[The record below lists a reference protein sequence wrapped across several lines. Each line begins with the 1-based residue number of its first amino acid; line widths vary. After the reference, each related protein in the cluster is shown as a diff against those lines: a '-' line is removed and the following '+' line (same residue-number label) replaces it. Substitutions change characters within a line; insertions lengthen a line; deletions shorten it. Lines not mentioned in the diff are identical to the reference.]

1 MTRCTTPMVLVV
13 LAVGS
18 AGCGAHG
25 LLLGTEGEYL
35 LTVRDAVAP
44 PGKEVQLVARL
55 QEGDLLRGRQG
66 HVLRFNRGDDLFKA
80 AETDADGEARVAF
93 TPEKTGDHVFAVEVA
108 AAGLPDDP
116 PEARDLLVTCRT
128 PDTPMVVV
136 DLDKTVVASGFHT
149 VLFGNPEPMPGS
161 VAVLKR
167 VAADRTVIYL
177 THRPDYFGPKSKRW
191 LWAQGYPRGPVLLST
206 SGSFLKGSGTFKRD
220 MIQGLKGDFAKVEV
234 GIGDKF
240 SDVEAYHALGL
251 TAILILPIP
260 ADPTSKQL
268 DDLAEEVAALPGAI
282 HVVTD
287 WDQVEAILFDGKS
300 HAPGPM
306 AKDLRERAAAKKQEE
321 AAAEPRS

>member
-1 MTRCTTPMVLVV
+1 MKRLAMLAALVASA
-13 LAVGS
+13 LA
-18 AGCGAHG
+18 AGCGAQG
-25 LLLGTEGEYL
+25 LILGTEGAYL
-35 LTVRDAVAP
+35 LTVRDAVVP
-44 PGKEVQLVARL
+44 PGKEVHLVARF
-55 QEGDLLRGRQG
+55 QQGDLLRGRQG
-66 HVLRFNRGDDLFKA
+66 HVLRFKRGSRLFKA

-93 TPEKTGDHVFAVEVA
+93 TPEKPGDYIFTVEVA
-108 AAGLPDDP
+108 AAGLPDEPPDP
-116 PEARDLLVTCRT
+116 RDLLVACRS

-149 VLFGNPEPMPGS
+149 VIFGNPEPMPGS

-167 VAADRTVIYL
+167 LAADRTVIYL

-220 MIQGLKGDFAKVEV
+220 MIRALKDDFAKVEV

-268 DDLAEEVAALPGAI
+268 DDLAEEVAALPEAV
-282 HVVTD
+282 HVVTG

-300 HAPGPM
+300 YAPGLM
-306 AKDLRERAAAKKQEE
+306 AKDLRRRAAAI
-321 AAAEPRS
+321 